1 MQLVPKQLAEVLSQ
15 DIDITNPQAQE
26 LLITNLMENIVQSE
40 DLFPAE
46 MADKYIW
53 IFNMFDKEKA
63 YWQDKYMLAARYV
76 EAFEKMEERA
86 KLCLRKLMDGQTL
99 YGTDQKIEP
108 ENYKDQKLS
117 YINESKLQSEE
128 YTYDITKLSFLE
140 YNIICNILH
149 DYFYRTSV
157 DDDDPQTKDVI
168 SVMDSIRKKLKEAKK
183 NPFTISKLPKG
194 HPAIVEKFKEMVKIK
209 PLTQKELK
217 GKR

>member
-117 YINESKLQSEE
+117 YINESKLEE
-128 YTYDITKLSFLE
+128 DKFT
-140 YNIICNILH
+140 
-149 DYFYRTSV
+149 
-157 DDDDPQTKDVI
+157 
-168 SVMDSIRKKLKEAKK
+168 
-183 NPFTISKLPKG
+183 FTIKNLSKIYKMNKILAFLGKFSCLVFLLLKQKG
-194 HPAIVEKFKEMVKIK
+194 VQAYNQYFHFQVLMMTTESFQMQIQIHNHSLVV
-209 PLTQKELK
+209 
-217 GKR
+217 

>member
-26 LLITNLMENIVQSE
+26 LLITNLIENIVQSE

-53 IFNMFDKEKA
+53 IFNMFDKEKS
-63 YWQDKYMLAARYV
+63 YWEDKLLLATRYV

-86 KLCLRKLMDGQTL
+86 KLYLRKLMDGQTL

-117 YINESKLQSEE
+117 YINESKLEE
-128 YTYDITKLSFLE
+128 DKFTFTIKNLSKNQYDLLIDLL
-140 YNIICNILH
+140 N
-149 DYFYRTSV
+149 
-157 DDDDPQTKDVI
+157 DPATQE
-168 SVMDSIRKKLKEAKK
+168 VMDNTWLDLALYIQSNTEK

-217 GKR
+217 GQR